1 MNGNNASKRLT
12 ARKTL
17 TALAVGSV
25 LMMTAP
31 AVIAADGF
39 GVIKGHITTDVGG
52 DASNA
57 TVTIK
62 HESKGIVKETITG
75 ANGNFSLKGLPI
87 GKYTVTIMKN
97 GFYQVQEQ
105 HIEITVGNALTFD
118 VALDAENADVER
130 IAVNGARISRVDTSS
145 TTTSQVISI
154 KELNQLPV
162 ELDSTAIALLTPGS
176 VAGDDGFGGVA
187 IGGSSVAENGYY
199 LNGLNI
205 TDLRKGMGDID
216 LPWEAMAQT
225 EVQTGGVSAEYG
237 RFIGGVVNLVSKSG
251 DNEWKFGAK
260 AEYAPNSLA
269 EPDLRVKNDGSI
281 EEVEDGSWEETEY
294 NMWAS
299 GAIVEDKLF
308 FYALWNPNVEQETTA
323 GETTSRDKEWDTNRW
338 FTKLDW
344 YITDD
349 HSLGMMAFSNEGD
362 YSSTQYNRDE
372 DGNRGDAI
380 GLTESTYGGIGWN
393 AQYTGYLTDD
403 ITLSA
408 MYGEITQSTK
418 DNSGTLEQ
426 STYED
431 YRSGSYERL
440 GDWVGYGSSETEDKR
455 ITYRID
461 LDWVIGDHTLR
472 GGYDY
477 ERLEIADIYTP
488 HGDGWYEYYAAGADN
503 SYGLTEGTEYADLR
517 IWGKQSATENVHTAF
532 YISDTW
538 AVTDTVTI
546 NAGVRYSEFS
556 NTTGSGDKYVDLDG
570 QYAPRLG
577 ATWDVLG
584 DGESKIY
591 ASYGRYFQPV
601 SPNTNLRMASS
612 AYDSHIVSRLDGVN
626 ADGSPILGSEIDRRV
641 VADGSVPDADQLFN
655 NKAGSMYSD
664 EFALGYQQQVND
676 DWAVGIRG
684 VYRDLKQSIED
695 VSFNYGMN
703 QWVTDNYDANTW
715 HAGNGETSAED
726 YFVGGWFPTLTNPGI
741 GTEIYYDVD
750 GDGVKEAV
758 NVNSD
763 QMGFPEATRTY
774 KAVELNFSGNVTED
788 FVLNGSYTW
797 SKSEGNTEG
806 LVRSDNEQADPGW
819 TTSFDYPE
827 LMDNGE
833 GYLPNDRRHNFKLY
847 GVYNIT
853 EDFSVGFNSYLQSGR
868 PINAFGVHPEDQ
880 GYCVTAVEI
889 VGRCY
894 GRDWYGASSFY
905 ADGEAAPRGSM
916 GRTDWVYNI
925 DLNLSY
931 TLDMADAGLLNF
943 KLNVFNLFNF
953 DGAKGVDEQYE
964 FDSGAKNERYG
975 YTDSFQ
981 QPRYVRASVRYDF

>member
-1 MNGNNASKRLT
+1 MSGSNAFKRFT
-12 ARKTL
+12 PRKTL
-17 TALAVGSV
+17 AAIAVGSV
-25 LMMTAP
+25 LMMSAP
-31 AVIAADGF
+31 AAIAADGL
-39 GVIKGHITTDVGG
+39 GTIKGHITTDMGSNVG
-52 DASNA
+52 NA
-57 TVTIK
+57 KVLIK
-62 HESKGIVKETITG
+62 HESKGIVKETTTG
-75 ANGNFSLKGLPI
+75 ANGSFSLKGLPI
-87 GKYTVTIMKN
+87 GNYTITIIKD
-97 GFYQVQEQ
+97 GFYQVKEQ
-105 HIEITVGNALTFD
+105 HVAVTLGNALTFD
-118 VALDAENADVER
+118 VALDSETANVER
-130 IAVNGARISRVDTSS
+130 ISVSGARISRVDTSS
-145 TTTSQVISI
+145 TTTSQVISMA
-154 KELNQLPV
+154 ELNQLPV

-176 VAGDDGFGGVA
+176 VSGDDGFGGVA

-216 LPWEAMAQT
+216 LPWEAIAQT

-251 DNEWKFGAK
+251 DNDWAFGAK
-260 AEYAPNSLA
+260 AEIAPDGLASSSLRTK
-269 EPDLRVKNDGSI
+269 DDGSI
-281 EEVEDGSWEETEY
+281 EEVQDGYWQETEY
-294 NMWAS
+294 NIWAS
-299 GAIVEDKLF
+299 GALIEDKLF
-308 FYALWNPNVEQETTA
+308 FYGLWNPNKEEETIS
-323 GETTSRDKEWDTNRW
+323 GESTQRDKEWDTNRW

-344 YITDD
+344 YMHED
-349 HSLGMMAFSNEGD
+349 HSLGIMAFSNEGD
-362 YSSTQYNRDE
+362 YSSTQYQRKE
-372 DGNRGDAI
+372 DGSRGDTI

-418 DNSGTLEQ
+418 DNSGTLDQ

-440 GDWVGYGSSETEDKR
+440 GDWVGFGSSETEDKR

-503 SYGLTEGTEYADLR
+503 SYGLAEGTEYADLR
-517 IWGKQSATENVHTAF
+517 IWGKNSQTENVHTAL
-532 YISDTW
+532 YISDSW

-556 NTTGSGDKYVDLDG
+556 NTTGSGEKYVDLDG

-584 DGESKIY
+584 DGSSKVY
-591 ASYGRYFQPV
+591 GSYGRYFQPV

-612 AYDSHIVSRLDGVN
+612 AYDSHIISYLDAVN
-626 ADGSPILGSEIDRRV
+626 ADGSPVLGDEISRRT
-641 VADGSVPDADQLFN
+641 VADGTVPDADQLFN

-664 EFALGYQQQVND
+664 EFALGYQQQIND

-703 QWVTDNYDANTW
+703 QWIKDNYDAETW

-750 GDGVKEAV
+750 GDGVKETVDV
-758 NVNSD
+758 NAE
-763 QMGFPEATRTY
+763 QMGFPNAERTY
-774 KAVELNFSGNVTED
+774 KAIELNFSGNITED
-788 FVLNGSYTW
+788 FTINGSYTW

-827 LMDNGE
+827 LMDNGD

-847 GVYNIT
+847 GVYHIT
-853 EDFSVGFNSYLQSGR
+853 EDLSVGFNSYLESGR
-868 PINAFGVHPEDQ
+868 PINAFGIHPEDQ
-880 GYCVTAVEI
+880 GYCVQAIAIDGT
-889 VGRCY
+889 CY
-894 GRDWYGASSFY
+894 GREWYGASSFY
-905 ADGEAAPRGSM
+905 ADGEPVSRGSM
-916 GRTDWVYNI
+916 GRTEWTYNI
-925 DLNLSY
+925 DLNVSY
-931 TLDMADAGLLNF
+931 TLDMESAGRLNF
-943 KLNVFNLFNF
+943 KLNVFNLFDF
-953 DGAKGVDEQYE
+953 DGIKGVDEQYE
-964 FDSGAKNERYG
+964 LDSGAQNVRYG
-975 YTDSFQ
+975 YADSFQ
-981 QPRYVRASVRYDF
+981 KPRYVRASVRYDF

>member
-1 MNGNNASKRLT
+1 MSGSNALKRFT
-12 ARKTL
+12 PRKTL
-17 TALAVGSV
+17 AAIAVGSV
-25 LMMTAP
+25 LMMSAP
-31 AVIAADGF
+31 GVMAADGF
-39 GVIKGHITTDVGG
+39 GILKGHITNQTGSDIG
-52 DASNA
+52 NA
-57 TVTIK
+57 KVIIK
-62 HESKGIVKETITG
+62 HESKGIVKETTTG
-75 ANGNFSLKGLPI
+75 ANGSFSLKGLPI
-87 GKYTVTIMKN
+87 GQYTVTIIKD

-105 HIEITVGNALTFD
+105 HIAITLGNALTFD
-118 VALDAENADVER
+118 VALDPENSNVER
-130 IAVNGARISRVDTSS
+130 ISVSGARISRVDTSS

-154 KELNQLPV
+154 EELNQLPV
-162 ELDSTAIALLTPGS
+162 ELDSTAIALLTPGA

-216 LPWEAMAQT
+216 LPWEAIAQT

-260 AEYAPNSLA
+260 AEVAPDALA
-269 EPDLRVKNDGSI
+269 EPSIRMKDDGSI
-281 EEVEDGSWEETEY
+281 EEISDGYWQETEY

-299 GAIVEDKLF
+299 GALIEDKLF
-308 FYALWNPNVEQETTA
+308 FYGLWNPNEEKETVY
-323 GETTSRDKEWDTNRW
+323 GENTLRDKEWDTNRW
-338 FTKLDW
+338 FTKVDW
-344 YITDD
+344 FMHED
-349 HSLGMMAFSNEGD
+349 HSLGVMAFSNEGD
-362 YSSTQYNRDE
+362 YTSTQYNRDE
-372 DGNRGDAI
+372 DGGRGDAI

-403 ITLSA
+403 ITLTA

-418 DNSGTLEQ
+418 DNSGTLDQ

-440 GDWVGYGSSETEDKR
+440 GDWVGYGSSEAEDKR

-472 GGYDY
+472 AGYDY

-488 HGDGWYEYYAAGADN
+488 HGDGWYEYYSAGADN
-503 SYGLTEGTEYADLR
+503 SYGLAEGTEYADLR
-517 IWGKQSATENVHTAF
+517 IWGKNSETENVHTAL

-570 QYAPRLG
+570 QFAPRLG

-584 DGESKIY
+584 DGSSKVY

-601 SPNTNLRMASS
+601 SPNTNLRMASA
-612 AYDSHIVSRLDGVN
+612 AYDSHIVSLLESVN
-626 ADGSPILGSEIDRRV
+626 ADGSPVLGSEIDRRV
-641 VADGSVPDADQLFN
+641 VADGTVPDADQLFN

-664 EFALGYQQQVND
+664 EFALGYQQQLND

-703 QWVTDNYDANTW
+703 QWIKDNYDANTW

-741 GTEIYYDVD
+741 GTELYYDVD
-750 GDGVKEAV
+750 GDGVKETV
-758 NVNSD
+758 NVSSE
-763 QMGFPEATRTY
+763 QMGFPDATRTY
-774 KAVELNFSGNVTED
+774 KAVELSFSGNVTED
-788 FVLNGSYTW
+788 FTINGSYTW

-853 EDFSVGFNSYLQSGR
+853 DDLSVGFNSYLQSGR

-880 GYCVTAVEI
+880 GYCVEAIEI

-916 GRTDWVYNI
+916 GRTDWVYNV

-931 TLDMADAGLLNF
+931 TLDMKTAGLLNF
-943 KLNVFNLFNF
+943 KLNVYNLFNF
-953 DGAKGVDEQYE
+953 DGVTGVDEQYE
-964 FDSGAKNERYG
+964 FDSGAKNIRYG
-975 YTDSFQ
+975 YPDSFQ
-981 QPRYVRASVRYDF
+981 TPRYVRASVRYDF

>member
-1 MNGNNASKRLT
+1 MSGSNALKRY
-12 ARKTL
+12 RPQKTL
-17 TALAVGSV
+17 AALAVGSV
-25 LMMTAP
+25 LFLSAP
-31 AVIAADGF
+31 AAMAADGL
-39 GVIKGHITTDVGG
+39 GVMQGHITTEAGSNL
-52 DASNA
+52 SNA
-57 TVTIK
+57 KVIIK
-62 HESKGIVKETITG
+62 HETKGIVRETTTG
-75 ANGNFSLKGLPI
+75 ANGSFSLKGLPI
-87 GKYTVTIMKN
+87 GKYTVTISKD
-97 GFYQVQEQ
+97 GYYQVSEQ
-105 HIEITVGNALTFD
+105 HIAVTMGNALTFD
-118 VALDAENADVER
+118 VALDLEDSGVER
-130 IAVNGARISRVDTSS
+130 ITVSGARISRVDTSS
-145 TTTSQVISI
+145 TTTSQVISMS
-154 KELNQLPV
+154 ELNQLPV

-216 LPWEAMAQT
+216 LPWEAIAQT

-237 RFIGGVVNLVSKSG
+237 RFIGGVVSLVSKSG
-251 DNEWKFGAK
+251 DNEWKFGGK
-260 AEYAPNSLA
+260 AEIAPDSLA
-269 EPDLRVKNDGSI
+269 EPTLRMKDDGTI
-281 EEVEDGSWEETEY
+281 EEAKEGYWQETEY
-294 NMWAS
+294 NIWAS
-299 GAIVEDKLF
+299 GALIEDKLF
-308 FYALWNPNVEQETTA
+308 FYGLWNPFEEDVTGY
-323 GETTSRDKEWDTNRW
+323 GENEIADSEWKTNRW
-338 FTKLDW
+338 FTKVDW
-344 YITDD
+344 FIHED
-349 HSLGMMAFSNEGD
+349 HSIGVMAFSNEGD
-362 YSSTQYNRDE
+362 YESTQYYRDE
-372 DGNRGDAI
+372 DGGRGDEI
-380 GLTESTYGGIGWN
+380 GLTETTYGGIGWN
-393 AQYTGYLTDD
+393 ALYTGYLTDD

-418 DNSGTLEQ
+418 DNSGTLDQ
-426 STYED
+426 STYWD
-431 YRSGSYERL
+431 LRSGTWERL

-472 GGYDY
+472 AGYDY

-488 HGDGWYEYYAAGADN
+488 HGDGWYEYFAAGPDN
-503 SYGLTEGTEYADLR
+503 AYGLAEGTEYADLR
-517 IWGKQSATENVHTAF
+517 IWGKNSETENVHTAL
-532 YISDTW
+532 YVSDTW

-570 QYAPRLG
+570 QFAPRLG

-584 DGESKIY
+584 DGASKLY

-601 SPNTNLRMASS
+601 SPNTNLRMASA
-612 AYDSHIVSRLDGVN
+612 AYDSHIVSHLDGVN
-626 ADGSPILGSEIDRRV
+626 ADGSPILGDEISRRV

-655 NKAGSMYSD
+655 NEAGSMYSD
-664 EFALGYQQQVND
+664 EFAIGYQQQVSD

-703 QWVTDNYDANTW
+703 QWILDNYDANTW

-750 GDGVKEAV
+750 GDGVKETV
-758 NVNSD
+758 NVNAE
-763 QMGFPEATRTY
+763 QMGFPEAERTY
-774 KAVELNFSGNVTED
+774 KAIELNFSGNVTED
-788 FVLNGSYTW
+788 FTLNGSYTW

-827 LMDNGE
+827 LMDNGD

-847 GVYNIT
+847 GVYNVT
-853 EDFSVGFNSYLQSGR
+853 DDFSVGFNSYLQSGR
-868 PINAFGVHPEDQ
+868 PINAFGIHPEDQ
-880 GYCVTAVEI
+880 GYCVQAVAI
-889 VGRCY
+889 DGTCY

-916 GRTDWVYNI
+916 GRTDWIYNI
-925 DLNLSY
+925 DLNMSY
-931 TLDMADAGLLNF
+931 TMDFNEAGRLNF
-943 KLNVFNLFNF
+943 KLNVYNLFNF
-953 DGAKGVDEQYE
+953 DGVKGVDEQYE
-964 FDSGAKNERYG
+964 FDSGAKNLRYG
-975 YTDSFQ
+975 YPDSFQ
-981 QPRYVRASVRYDF
+981 TPRYVRASVRYDF

>member
-1 MNGNNASKRLT
+1 MSGSNATRRFVP
-12 ARKTL
+12 RKTL
-17 TALAVGSV
+17 AAIAVGSV
-25 LMMTAP
+25 LMLSAP
-31 AVIAADGF
+31 AAMAADGF
-39 GVIKGHITTDVGG
+39 GTIKGHITSSVGADVN
-52 DASNA
+52 NA
-57 TVTIK
+57 KVIIR
-62 HESKGIVKETITG
+62 HESKGIVKETTTG
-75 ANGNFSLKGLPI
+75 ANGSFSLKGLPI
-87 GKYTVTIMKN
+87 GNYTITIVKD

-105 HIEITVGNALTFD
+105 HVAVTVGNALTFD
-118 VALDAENADVER
+118 VSLDAQNNEVER
-130 IAVNGARISRVDTSS
+130 IAVTGARISRVDTSS
-145 TTTSQVISI
+145 TTNSQVISI
-154 KELNQLPV
+154 EELNQLPV
-162 ELDSTAIALLTPGS
+162 ELDSTSIALLSPGA
-176 VAGDDGFGGVA
+176 VAGDNGFGGVA
-187 IGGSSVAENGYY
+187 IAGSSVAENGYY

-216 LPWEAMAQT
+216 LPWEAISQT

-260 AEYAPNSLA
+260 AEVAPDALA
-269 EPDLRVKNDGSI
+269 EPMPRMKDDGSI
-281 EEVEDGSWEETEY
+281 ETVSDAYWQETEY
-294 NMWAS
+294 NLWAS
-299 GAIVEDKLF
+299 GALIEDKLF
-308 FYALWNPNVEQETTA
+308 FYGLWNPYGEESTA
-323 GETTSRDKEWDTNRW
+323 YGETTLRDKEWDTNRW
-338 FTKLDW
+338 FTKVDW
-344 YITDD
+344 FIHED
-349 HSLGMMAFSNEGD
+349 HSLGVMAFSNEGD
-362 YSSTQYNRDE
+362 YESTQYRRDE
-372 DGNRGDAI
+372 DGSRGDAI

-393 AQYTGYLTDD
+393 AQYTGYLSDD

-418 DNSGTLEQ
+418 DNSGTLDQ

-431 YRSGSYERL
+431 YRSGSYQRL

-472 GGYDY
+472 AGYDY
-477 ERLEIADIYTP
+477 ERLEIADFYTP
-488 HGDGWYEYYAAGADN
+488 HGDGWYEYYTAGADN
-503 SYGLTEGTEYADLR
+503 AYGLAEGTEYADLR
-517 IWGKQSATENVHTAF
+517 IWGKASETENVHTAL
-532 YISDTW
+532 YVSDTW
-538 AVTDTVTI
+538 MVTDTVTV

-570 QYAPRLG
+570 QFAPRLG
-577 ATWDVLG
+577 VTWDVIG
-584 DGESKIY
+584 DGSSKVY

-601 SPNTNLRMASS
+601 SPNTNLRMASA
-612 AYDSHIVSRLDGVN
+612 AYDSHIVSHLNGVN
-626 ADGSPILGSEIDRRV
+626 ADGSPILGDEISRRV
-641 VADGSVPDADQLFN
+641 VADGTVPDADQLFN

-664 EFALGYQQQVND
+664 EFALGFQQQLND

-703 QWVTDNYDANTW
+703 QWIKENYDSSW
-715 HAGNGETSAED
+715 YAGNGETSAED

-750 GDGVKEAV
+750 GDGVKETV
-758 NVNSD
+758 NVTAD

-774 KAVELNFSGNVTED
+774 KAIELSFSGNVTED
-788 FVLNGSYTW
+788 FTLNGSYTW

-847 GVYNIT
+847 GVYHIT
-853 EDFSVGFNSYLQSGR
+853 DDLSVGFNSYLQSGR
-868 PINAFGVHPEDQ
+868 PINAFGVHPADQ
-880 GYCVTAVEI
+880 GYCVKAIAIDGT
-889 VGRCY
+889 CY

-905 ADGEAAPRGSM
+905 ANGEAAPRGSM
-916 GRTDWVYNI
+916 GRTDWIYNI

-931 TLDMADAGLLNF
+931 TMDFDTAGRLNF
-943 KLNVFNLFNF
+943 KLNVYNLFNF
-953 DGAKGVDEQYE
+953 DGITGVDEQYE
-964 FDSGAKNERYG
+964 LDSGDRNIRYG
-975 YTDSFQ
+975 YADSFQ
-981 QPRYVRASVRYDF
+981 TPRYVRASVRYDF